1 MLASGEMM
9 AQRFCSRE
17 FSKGPDGHVVRSS
30 MLGSLLQYLARPA
43 LAAAVMLAGAAGPTW
58 AATACKP
65 VSGMNASID
74 KFIDEIQA
82 FQTGAGQ
89 GTLPIADALFGFE
102 RIDPTDQRNLGE
114 RTPIMVKRQDEQEGI
129 FVNQGPKPISIAG
142 NFADSTTYFDIPQLV
157 SGSYISTPDSLTLIY
172 DPAHAVKVGQD
183 FLGMKISKTINHTVI
198 TRNQLLYFFDSN
210 SGDEP
215 DRCYTLV
222 GN

>member
-9 AQRFCSRE
+9 AQRFCSGKNSGVTWPGSGRNA
-17 FSKGPDGHVVRSS
+17 VRRI
-30 MLGSLLQYLARPA
+30 ACHA
-43 LAAAVMLAGAAGPTW
+43 LAATVMLAGAASSASAGT
-58 AATACKP
+58 TCKP

-89 GTLPIADALFGFE
+89 GTLPISDALFGFE
-102 RIDPTDQRNLGE
+102 RIDPSDQRNLGE
-114 RTPIMVKRQDEQEGI
+114 RTPIMVKRQDEQEGV
-129 FVNQGPKPISIAG
+129 FVNQGPKQISITG
-142 NFADSTTYFDIPQLV
+142 NFADATTYFDIPQLV
-157 SGSYISTPDSLTLIY
+157 TGSYISTPDSLTLIY
-172 DPAHAVKVGQD
+172 DPAHAVKVGED
-183 FLGMKISKTINHTVI
+183 FLGMKFSKTINHTII